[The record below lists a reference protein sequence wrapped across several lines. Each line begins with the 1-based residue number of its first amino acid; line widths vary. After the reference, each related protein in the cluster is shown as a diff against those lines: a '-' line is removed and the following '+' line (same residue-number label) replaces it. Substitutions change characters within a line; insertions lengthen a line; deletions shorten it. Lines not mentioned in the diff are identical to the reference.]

1 MQRDFKIGMS
11 LGLLLVVAAILW
23 LCTRPSL
30 SPEARMSEPQ
40 ETAVQMEI
48 SVAPIPTQEVTEVA
62 NNQLSII
69 DNQPKSNDYTLY
81 EQPERIATQ
90 RFHIVRRGETLSAIS
105 QKYYGSADKWRK
117 IFQANRQIIDDADK
131 IQPGTKLV
139 IPD

>member
-1 MQRDFKIGMS
+1 

-117 IFQANRQIIDDADK
+117 IFQANRQIIDNADK

>member
-1 MQRDFKIGMS
+1 

-40 ETAVQMEI
+40 ETSVQREI
-48 SVAPIPTQEVTEVA
+48 SVAPVQTQDVAEVA

-69 DNQPKSNDYTLY
+69 NNQSKPTDYTLY
-81 EQPERIATQ
+81 EQPERIAIQ

-105 QKYYGSADKWRK
+105 QKYYGSAGKWRK
-117 IFQANRQIIDDADK
+117 IFQANRQLIDDADK
-131 IQPGTKLV
+131 IRPGTKLV

>member
-1 MQRDFKIGMS
+1 M
-11 LGLLLVVAAILW
+11 GLLLVVAAILW

-40 ETAVQMEI
+40 EISVQREI
-48 SVAPIPTQEVTEVA
+48 SVAPVQTQDIAEVA

-69 DNQPKSNDYTLY
+69 NNQSKPTDYTLY

-105 QKYYGSADKWRK
+105 QKYYGSAGKWRK
-117 IFQANRQIIDDADK
+117 IFQANRQLIDDADK

>member
-1 MQRDFKIGMS
+1 MQRDYKIGMS

-40 ETAVQMEI
+40 EISVQREI
-48 SVAPIPTQEVTEVA
+48 SVAPVQTQDIAEVA

-69 DNQPKSNDYTLY
+69 NNQSKPTDYTLY

-105 QKYYGSADKWRK
+105 QKYYGSAGKWRK
-117 IFQANRQIIDDADK
+117 IFQANRQLIDDADK

>member
-117 IFQANRQIIDDADK
+117 IFQANRQIIDNADK

>member
-1 MQRDFKIGMS
+1 MQRDYKIGMS

-40 ETAVQMEI
+40 EISVQREI
-48 SVAPIPTQEVTEVA
+48 SVAPVQTQDIAEVA

-69 DNQPKSNDYTLY
+69 NNQSKPTDYTLY

-105 QKYYGSADKWRK
+105 QKYYGSAGKWRK
-117 IFQANRQIIDDADK
+117 IFQANRQLIDDANK

>member
-1 MQRDFKIGMS
+1 